1 MEQLFART
9 YDYILQGGWVMI
21 PLSLASIVLWM
32 FMLERLSVLRSLA
45 RNDVTIDQAI
55 DAVRNHRRPVD
66 GNGLR
71 ASLVRDYLEHRSGI
85 PRIDVSV
92 LREAAMRQRPS
103 IGRFLPMIGVLVAIA
118 PLMGLLGT
126 VLGMIETFQV
136 ISVFGT
142 GNAGA
147 MANGISIALIT
158 TETGLLIAV
167 PGLLLSGVLL
177 VQAER
182 LRIQLEEDVM
192 ILSRIIRRPM
202 CSKRDVMRFGNVCV
216 EEPRRRPE
224 PLAVPALAGA
234 YAEYVE
240 GGESA

>member
-1 MEQLFART
+1 MDQLLTRT
-9 YDYILQGGWVMI
+9 YDYIVQGGWVMV
-21 PLSLASIVLWM
+21 PLSVASIILWM
-32 FMLERLSVLRSLA
+32 FMFERLSVLRAL
-45 RNDVTIDQAI
+45 RKNDITIDQAI
-55 DAVRNHRRPVD
+55 DAIRNHDAPVE
-66 GNGLR
+66 GEGLR
-71 ASLVRDYLEHRSGI
+71 AQLVRDFLEHRSGVA
-85 PRIDVSV
+85 RIDVSV
-92 LREAAMRQRPS
+92 LRESAMRQRPS
-103 IGRFLPMIGVLVAIA
+103 IGRFLPMIGVLVSVA

-167 PGLLLSGVLL
+167 PGLLLSGMLM

-182 LRIQLEEDVM
+182 LNMQLEEDVT
-192 ILSRIIRRPM
+192 ILSRIIRSRK
-202 CSKRDVMRFGNVCV
+202 CSERDIKRFGAVCA
-216 EEPRRRPE
+216 ERPQRIPE
-224 PLAVPALAGA
+224 PVAVPALAGA
-234 YAEYVE
+234 YAEYAG